1 MAHKSLFIIDN
12 SSEANSV
19 KSYISQWC
27 SISKQ
32 LDIASGYFEVGGLL
46 ALGEEWQKLDKIRII
61 LGNEVTKRTKN
72 IIDEVASM
80 MIEHFRE
87 SLENEQEKNELLI
100 GVPAILN
107 AMRSGKIECRVFDS
121 NKFHAKAYITYFRLS
136 PSRAIRWRLPNCVL
150 CVRVKR

>member
-1 MAHKSLFIIDN
+1 MIKLYAIIVYVVSFDRLDIQEDNMAHKSLFIIDN

-87 SLENEQEKNELLI
+87 SLENEQEKKGYLI
-100 GVPAILN
+100 ED
-107 AMRSGKIECRVFDS
+107 GKFETNVIKVEC
-121 NKFHAKAYITYFRLS
+121 
-136 PSRAIRWRLPNCVL
+136 
-150 CVRVKR
+150 

>member
-121 NKFHAKAYITYFRLS
+121 NKFHARAYITYFREQQSFVTDL
-136 PSRAIRWRLPNCVL
+136 
-150 CVRVKR
+150 

>member
-1 MAHKSLFIIDN
+1 MFYN
-12 SSEANSV
+12 
-19 KSYISQWC
+19 Q
-27 SISKQ
+27 
-32 LDIASGYFEVGGLL
+32 IAWAGSRHAAFAVNFFDCY
-46 ALGEEWQKLDKIRII
+46 
-61 LGNEVTKRTKN
+61 KRTKN

-121 NKFHAKAYITYFRLS
+121 NKFHAKAYIR
-136 PSRAIRWRLPNCVL
+136 IR
-150 CVRVKR
+150 

>member
-1 MAHKSLFIIDN
+1 MIKLYSIIVYVVSFDRLDIQEDNMAHKSLFIIDN

-72 IIDEVASM
+72 IIDE
-80 MIEHFRE
+80 I
-87 SLENEQEKNELLI
+87 N
-100 GVPAILN
+100 
-107 AMRSGKIECRVFDS
+107 
-121 NKFHAKAYITYFRLS
+121 
-136 PSRAIRWRLPNCVL
+136 
-150 CVRVKR
+150 

>member
-80 MIEHFRE
+80 RVHSLVMRVTDVTDFDMGIRHQEIDDRRLAYAAVTRE
-87 SLENEQEKNELLI
+87 
-100 GVPAILN
+100 
-107 AMRSGKIECRVFDS
+107 
-121 NKFHAKAYITYFRLS
+121 
-136 PSRAIRWRLPNCVL
+136 
-150 CVRVKR
+150 

>member
-107 AMRSGKIECRVFDS
+107 AMRSGKIECRVVDS
-121 NKFHAKAYITYFRLS
+121 NKFHAKAYIR
-136 PSRAIRWRLPNCVL
+136 IR
-150 CVRVKR
+150 